1 MSQLNDRG
9 HLGDKFALVT
19 GGGRGL
25 GRAIALAFADAGAHV
40 AVASRTREQLEEVA
54 ALIRAKHRRALTVE
68 ADVADSASV
77 ARMIDATRKEF
88 GRIDILVNSAGVG
101 WAERLD
107 QMSDETWKWI
117 IDTNLTG
124 TFYCCRE
131 ALRAMIEQK
140 SGSIINLASVA
151 GIKGPPGLGA
161 YAASKGGVIA
171 LTKVLALEN
180 ARHHVRVN
188 AIAPGYFRTDMNAAA
203 LDDPELGP
211 KIVKRIPMR
220 RAGNPEEIGGLAVYL
235 ASDDASFVTGECYGI
250 SGGELAQ

>member
-1 MSQLNDRG
+1 MSQLND
-9 HLGDKFALVT
+9 KFALIV

-25 GRAIALAFADAGAHV
+25 GRAIALAFADVGAHV
-40 AVASRTREQLEEVA
+40 AVASRTREQLDEVA
-54 ALIRAKHRRALTVE
+54 VLVRAKNRRALAVE
-68 ADVADSASV
+68 VDVTDSASV
-77 ARMIDATRKEF
+77 AAMIDAARKEF
-88 GRIDILVNSAGVG
+88 GRIDILVNSAGIG

-107 QMSDETWKWI
+107 QMSDATWKLI

-124 TFYCCRE
+124 TFFCCRE
-131 ALRAMIEQK
+131 ALRVMIEQK
-140 SGSIINLASVA
+140 SGSIVNLASVA

-180 ARHHVRVN
+180 ARHNVRVN

-203 LDDPELGP
+203 LDDPNVGP

-220 RAGNPEEIGGLAVYL
+220 RVGNPEEIGGLAVYL
-235 ASDDASFVTGECYGI
+235 ASDDASFITGEVYGI
-250 SGGELAQ
+250 SGGEMAL